1 MHAFWKPS
9 RSVTSLLSWHKST
22 LHHGLCPC
30 AHGGTPKGSHV
41 HSERRTGMLR
51 YSLDHTS
58 AQCSQSL
65 SVEGAF
71 PEDTCFSHQQK
82 TEKTL
87 SSATH
92 QINTPLVCAN
102 VMKVA
107 RATGHCSPSFSM
119 YDVGGDGTSGQ
130 PEVSRVPRMAYGRG
144 HYMVIVGLLPR
155 KSTCAWSTYCG
166 KNRGVQHV
174 AEGCGATMLRAHC
187 LRLGWTSGSAPI
199 REKYMPDIGK
209 LCP

>member
-30 AHGGTPKGSHV
+30 AHGGTRKGSHV

-71 PEDTCFSHQQK
+71 PKDTCFSHQQK

-107 RATGHCSPSFSM
+107 RATVVLRFLCTTLVAMGPPGSRRCRGYHEWRTVEATTWSLWAFCLEKAHARGAHTVVRTEVCSM
-119 YDVGGDGTSGQ
+119 
-130 PEVSRVPRMAYGRG
+130 
-144 HYMVIVGLLPR
+144 
-155 KSTCAWSTYCG
+155 
-166 KNRGVQHV
+166 
-174 AEGCGATMLRAHC
+174 
-187 LRLGWTSGSAPI
+187 
-199 REKYMPDIGK
+199 
-209 LCP
+209 